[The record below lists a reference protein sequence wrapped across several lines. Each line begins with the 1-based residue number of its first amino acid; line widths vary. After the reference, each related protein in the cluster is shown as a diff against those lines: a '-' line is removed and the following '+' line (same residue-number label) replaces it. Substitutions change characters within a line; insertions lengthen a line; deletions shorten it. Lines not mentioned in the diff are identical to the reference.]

1 LLLSKAEANV
11 SQAVEL
17 PSPRL
22 ELKRAIGATGLPAWK
37 VGHLAGVSPTT
48 LSHICTGRRDPSQDE
63 AGRLAAAL
71 EADVGALFPDLGQAA

>member
-1 LLLSKAEANV
+1 M

-22 ELKRAIGATGLPAWK
+22 ALKRAIGATGLPAWQI
-37 VGHLAGVSPTT
+37 GHLAGLSATQ

-63 AGRLAAAL
+63 AARLAGAL
-71 EADVGALFPDLGQAA
+71 ETGVDELFPELGQAA